1 MIKVIF
7 LCHGNICR
15 SPMAEYV
22 MKDLVRKRDLEKEF
36 EITSGA
42 VSDEEWFNPIYP
54 PAQRKLRE
62 KGVSFGKHS
71 AHKISA
77 GEFAAQDLVIV
88 MDKSNLRWLNRIV
101 GDYSSAEAGASL
113 KDSGIS
119 GKVHMMMEFAGL
131 DTPSVGP
138 CKGSA
143 PDVADPWYTGDFE
156 QTYQD
161 VLAGCNGLLEMLFP
175 DYKSPDSK
183 VMKIENEGMICSSPG
198 NEWVGEEDG
207 NGGFN

>member
-1 MIKVIF
+1 MIRIMF

-22 MKDLVRKRDLEKEF
+22 MKDLVSKAGLESRF

-71 AHKISA
+71 AHKISSA
-77 GEFAAQDLVIV
+77 EFNEQDLVIV
-88 MDKSNLRWLNRIV
+88 MDGSNLRWLTRIG
-101 GDYSSAEAGASL
+101 GDYASVEAGKALEGS
-113 KDSGIS
+113 DIS

-131 DTPSVGP
+131 SR
-138 CKGSA
+138 
-143 PDVADPWYTGDFE
+143 DVADPWYTGDFE

-161 VLAGCNGLLEMLFP
+161 VLAGCKGLLE
-175 DYKSPDSK
+175 
-183 VMKIENEGMICSSPG
+183 KIKL
-198 NEWVGEEDG
+198 
-207 NGGFN
+207 

>member
-1 MIKVIF
+1 MMIKLIF

-22 MKDLVRKRDLEKEF
+22 MKDLVRKAGLESHF

-71 AHKISA
+71 AHKISKV
-77 GEFAAQDLVIV
+77 EFDAQDLVIV
-88 MDKSNLRWLNRIV
+88 MDRSNLRWLTRIV
-101 GDYSSAEAGASL
+101 GDYSSVDAGKAL
-113 KDSGIS
+113 EDSGIS
-119 GKVHMMMEFAGL
+119 GKVHMMMEFAGI
-131 DTPSVGP
+131 SR
-138 CKGSA
+138 
-143 PDVADPWYTGDFE
+143 DVADPWYTGDFE

-161 VLAGCNGLLEMLFP
+161 VLAGCKGLLE
-175 DYKSPDSK
+175 
-183 VMKIENEGMICSSPG
+183 KIKL
-198 NEWVGEEDG
+198 
-207 NGGFN
+207 